1 MLECRRLS
9 YPERD
14 TYMLYV
20 KDQPNRVLEPR
31 PAVKKEHL
39 ETIDWLLDPQLKTFR
54 RVLFRS
60 EPRPAV
66 KKEHLETIDWLLDP
80 QLKTFSTSTEH
91 LKKLESDRNLKEIV
105 DCLLLAKSVNTI
117 YRSCQAE
124 VEELHLFNLVLCK
137 D

>member
-39 ETIDWLLDPQLKTFR
+39 ETIDWLLDPQLKTF
-54 RVLFRS
+54 
-60 EPRPAV
+60 
-66 KKEHLETIDWLLDP
+66 
-80 QLKTFSTSTEH
+80 STSTEH
-91 LKKLESDRNLKEIV
+91 LKTLESDRNLKEIV